1 MALYSDKFRKQIIYI
16 YIFLE
21 FFIWEFDSPEAPF
34 ALVVTSVEHS
44 VVLKSSQ
51 PRALMA
57 L

>member
-1 MALYSDKFRKQIIYI
+1 MALYSDKFRKQIIN
-16 YIFLE
+16 IFLE
-21 FFIWEFDSPEAPF
+21 FFIWEFDSPEAPV

-51 PRALMA
+51 PRALMT